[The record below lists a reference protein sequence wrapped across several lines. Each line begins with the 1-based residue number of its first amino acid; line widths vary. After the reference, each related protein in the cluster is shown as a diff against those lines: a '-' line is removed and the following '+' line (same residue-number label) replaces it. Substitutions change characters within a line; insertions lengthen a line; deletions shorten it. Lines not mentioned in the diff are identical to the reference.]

1 MDEIH
6 HMKDGINSENPYPTT
21 PRLVKGELQDLF
33 VMPDGS
39 RLARRKDWSR
49 RAEAWRDLVL
59 DIEYGG
65 MPPAPERI
73 EVEDL
78 CHAGNPWWKDEPRLL
93 SYRITCHGG
102 DKPLAFC
109 VKVIFPANRKGPFP
123 AVIHGDGCWWNI
135 TDAVG
140 QLVMENN
147 CALVLFNR
155 TEIVADLGYGE
166 IWNRRDVAEA
176 MGYGDS
182 PDKTRR
188 VGGLYELYPDHTFG
202 AIAAWAWG
210 FHRCVDL
217 IESLPFIDASRI
229 AVTGHSRGGK
239 TALVAGVTDE
249 RIGIVNDAASCA
261 GGSSAYRY
269 VGHGGET
276 LEIVDAYPTWFGP
289 KIQDYLG
296 REEDLPFDQ
305 HCLLA
310 AIAPRPLLMTYALD
324 DRWSNPEGMVQA
336 FWAGREV
343 YRFVGFP
350 DRIAFNLRLGE
361 HLHSLEDWRVLMDFA
376 NWHWHG
382 LAPMHSYNEHPYTH
396 LVPAFSW
403 KAPEIA

>member
-1 MDEIH
+1 
-6 HMKDGINSENPYPTT
+6 MKTEPTGGNPYPTT
-21 PRLVKGELQDLF
+21 PRLAKGQLPDLF
-33 VMPDGS
+33 ALPDGS
-39 RLARRKDWSR
+39 RLQSREDWPR
-49 RAEAWRDLVL
+49 QAAAWRDLVL
-59 DIEYGG
+59 DMEYGG
-65 MPPAPERI
+65 MPPAPSRI

-78 CHAGNPWWKDEPRLL
+78 CHADNPWWKDTPRLF

-102 DKPLAFC
+102 ECPHAFC
-109 VKVIFPANRKGPFP
+109 VKILFPANREGPFP
-123 AVIHGDGCWWNI
+123 AIIHGDGCWWNI

-176 MGYGDS
+176 MGYGNF

-188 VGGLYELYPDHTFG
+188 TGGLYEAYPGHTFG

-217 IESLPFIDASRI
+217 LERLPFIDANRI

-239 TALVAGVTDE
+239 AALVAGATDE

-276 LEIVDAYPTWFGP
+276 LEIINGYPTWFGP
-289 KIQDYLG
+289 KIRDYLG

-310 AIAPRPLLMTYALD
+310 TVAPRPLLITYALD

-336 FWAGREV
+336 FRAAREA
-343 YRFVGFP
+343 YRFLGHA
-350 DRIAFNLRLGE
+350 DSIAFHLRAGE
-361 HLHSLEDWRVLMDFA
+361 HLHSLEDWRALMDFA
-376 NWHWHG
+376 NGHWYHHG
-382 LAPMHSYNEHPYTH
+382 LTVAYNEHPYTH
-396 LVPAFSW
+396 LTPAFAW